1 MKSKHSEHGKLRGI
15 RLILASFALVLSVLF
30 TGCGLRNTAQTA
42 QPSSVVQ
49 IAQEADSGEQTT
61 ADSGKVTASG
71 GVNQAASGQTEAQTA
86 DAGTAAGSE
95 STASVSEDGEYTS
108 KDEVALYIHL
118 YGHLPDNYITKS
130 EAKALGWDSR
140 SGNLYEVAP
149 GKSIGGDRFGNYEG
163 NLPEADGRVYRECDI
178 DYTGGYR
185 NSKRIV
191 YSSDGL
197 IYYTEDHYNTFE
209 LLYGEE

>member
-1 MKSKHSEHGKLRGI
+1 MKSRHSKHGKLRGI

-30 TGCGLRNTAQTA
+30 TGCGLWNTAQDA
-42 QPSSVVQ
+42 LPSSPTVQ
-49 IAQEADSGEQTT
+49 SAQEADSGEQTT

-140 SGNLYEVAP
+140 SGNLDEVAP
-149 GKSIGGDRFGNYEG
+149 GKSIGRDRFGNYERK
-163 NLPEADGRVYRECDI
+163 LPAGSFSDLPGR
-178 DYTGGYR
+178 
-185 NSKRIV
+185 
-191 YSSDGL
+191 
-197 IYYTEDHYNTFE
+197 DHA
-209 LLYGEE
+209 